1 MISNSS
7 KYALKGVLYLAV
19 NSSEEQK
26 ILAKDL
32 SINTGVPQ
40 AYLSKLMQE
49 LARHNL
55 ISSVRG
61 PRGGFYL
68 TEENRKVRLMEII
81 NVIDGDNRLT
91 SCMLSLNKC
100 NEDYPCPL
108 HHLVG
113 DTKSN
118 FITNLKEIS
127 VQDLVEDIKEGRS
140 FLPL

>member
-7 KYALKGVLYLAV
+7 KYALKAILYLAV
-19 NSSEEQK
+19 NTSEEEK
-26 ILAKDL
+26 ILAKNL
-32 SINTGVPQ
+32 SGPANVPQ
-40 AYLSKLMQE
+40 AYLSKLLQE

-81 NVIDGDNRLT
+81 TVIDGDNRLT

-100 NEDYPCPL
+100 NDEHPCPL
-108 HHLVG
+108 HDLVG
-113 DTKSN
+113 DTKTK
-118 FITNLKEIS
+118 FIENLEKTTI
-127 VQDLVEDIKEGRS
+127 QNLVEDVKTGRS